1 MFTDDCISMI
11 NVNLKSNKLLFVLD
25 NVLARFVLILWSLLE
40 CVLPTKMYQK
50 IARFKENEVLHNV
63 LGLALFNA
71 LGGILLLVTQIKLAN
86 YMGASTY
93 GVYSYCI
100 AVGEVG
106 AMFVRYGRNKTM
118 TRDLIQHPERQR
130 FLIANTFMLG
140 ICNLVIY
147 LGIIFLFHKHLDLSW
162 GFVLLLMAPCLIS
175 LDFQPVYE
183 AFNLMSWHSIYYL
196 IQKTLFLISVWL
208 LIISP
213 FSLSLFHV
221 GAILFSSWL
230 LILVL
235 QYREVCTRLSIHVF
249 KSFKWQDLGILYK
262 ENFLIA
268 FSCFFGIAFGPLIRL
283 ILKNYVDSTAVGVYS
298 AGLQVFL
305 IGQFMLNQVGR
316 VGNPMMAAVG
326 KQGCS
331 QKQRKIFV
339 RRYLLI
345 MICCTIPFFIPLFFF
360 SDVIT
365 KLFFTEEYSELSSL
379 LPILACYLLILSVGV
394 VYTQFLI
401 SMRKDKLYFI
411 IYILGAI
418 MTCVCAFVLIP
429 PLGVLGAV
437 LALCVP
443 HGVSCLGYY
452 CFSQNLLR

>member
-1 MFTDDCISMI
+1 MILVFPMI
-11 NVNLKSNKLLFVLD
+11 NVNLKSTKLLLVLD
-25 NVLARFVLILWSLLE
+25 NVLTRFVFILWTLLE
-40 CVLPTKMYQK
+40 CILPIRMYQK
-50 IARFKENEVLHNV
+50 IAKFKEHESLHNV
-63 LGLALFNA
+63 LGLTLFNA
-71 LGGILLLVTQIKLAN
+71 FGGVLLLVTQIKLAN
-86 YMGASTY
+86 YMGASIY
-93 GVYSYCI
+93 GVYSYSI

-140 ICNLVIY
+140 ACNLMIY
-147 LGIIFLFHKHLDLSW
+147 LGIILLFHKHLDVDLSW
-162 GFVLLLMAPCLIS
+162 AFVLLLMAPCLMS

-196 IQKTLFLISVWL
+196 IQKTLFSISVWL
-208 LIISP
+208 LIVSP
-213 FSLSLFHV
+213 FPLSLLHIGV
-221 GAILFSSWL
+221 ILFSSWL

-235 QYREVCTRLSIHVF
+235 QYREVCTQLSIHVF
-249 KSFKWQDLGILYK
+249 KSFKWIDLKILYK

-268 FSCFFGIAFGPLIRL
+268 LSCFFGIAFGPLIRL
-283 ILKNYVDSTAVGVYS
+283 ILKNYVDSRAVGIYS

-305 IGQFMLNQVGR
+305 IGQFILNQVGR
-316 VGNPMMAAVG
+316 VGNPMMAVVG
-326 KQGCS
+326 KQDCS

-345 MICCTIPFFIPLFFF
+345 MICSTIPFFIPLFFF
-360 SDVIT
+360 SNVIT
-365 KLFFTEEYSELSSL
+365 NLFFTGEYSELSSI
-379 LPILACYLLILSVGV
+379 LPILACYLLVFSVGV

-411 IYILGAI
+411 IYILGAVI
-418 MTCVCAFVLIP
+418 TCICAFVLIP

-443 HGVSCLGYY
+443 HGISCLGYY
-452 CFSQNLLR
+452 CVSQNLLR